1 MDEEYW
7 EEIPDMASV
16 VQHPSTPTEIQNPT
30 ELVEMCLQDIFVPA
44 IQVISGYDF
53 DIHDE
58 KFQQY
63 LPVVVNCLRAVLLD
77 QRGIHHPLI
86 DAFQESK

>member
-1 MDEEYW
+1 MDEIR

-16 VQHPSTPTEIQNPT
+16 VQHPSTPEEIQNPE
-30 ELVEMCLQDIFVPA
+30 ELIEICLQDIFVPA
-44 IQVISGYDF
+44 IQVVEGYDF

-58 KFQQY
+58 KFQNY
-63 LPVVVNCLRAVLLD
+63 LPIVVNCMRAILQD

>member
-30 ELVEMCLQDIFVPA
+30 ELVEMCLQDIL
-44 IQVISGYDF
+44 QTT
-53 DIHDE
+53 
-58 KFQQY
+58 
-63 LPVVVNCLRAVLLD
+63 
-77 QRGIHHPLI
+77 
-86 DAFQESK
+86 

>member
-7 EEIPDMASV
+7 IEIPDLASI
-16 VQHPSTPTEIQNPT
+16 VQHPSTPDEIQNPE
-30 ELVEMCLQDIFVPA
+30 ELIEMCLQDIFVPA
-44 IQVISGYDF
+44 IQVAEGYDF
-53 DIHDE
+53 NIHDE
-58 KFQQY
+58 NFQNY
-63 LPVVVNCLRAVLLD
+63 LPIVVNCMRAILQQ

>member
-1 MDEEYW
+1 MDEIW

-16 VQHPSTPTEIQNPT
+16 VQHPSTPNEIQNPK
-30 ELVEMCLQDIFVPA
+30 ELIEICLQDIFVPA
-44 IQVISGYDF
+44 IQVVEGYDF

-58 KFQQY
+58 KFQNY
-63 LPVVVNCLRAVLLD
+63 LPIVVNCMRAILQD
-77 QRGIHHPLI
+77 QRGIYHPLI